1 MEVRAGRCQPR
12 TRQTSFPNLPGGS
25 GEVALGLPRLVSL
38 SFSRQPLPNFFFFL
52 FLEGTFLITKF
63 AVNGLFNSFFAEYS
77 RLLRELSEK
86 GLGRGDWAR
95 GGYPMRARV
104 RGEAKEKM
112 GVQGSLWVWEKNR
125 GHCFWYEKEGEV
137 RGERRAKAQQKENE
151 C

>member
-12 TRQTSFPNLPGGS
+12 TRQTSLPNLPGGS
-25 GEVALGLPRLVSL
+25 GEVALGFPDWFPCHFLD
-38 SFSRQPLPNFFFFL
+38 SRYPTFFFFL

-63 AVNGLFNSFFAEYS
+63 AVNGLFNGFFAEYS
-77 RLLRELSEK
+77 RLLRGLSEK

-95 GGYPMRARV
+95 GGYPTRARV

-112 GVQGSLWVWEKNR
+112 GVQGSLWMWEKNR

-137 RGERRAKAQQKENE
+137 RGERGAKAQQKENE
-151 C
+151 